1 MIATAATVLA
11 NGTAPIAMIQELAAP
26 IERARTSLPGES
38 SIDCWKSGNLETVGT
53 MKGSGPCGLQR
64 VAAAHLALSKLQAK
78 FAATKDKE
86 QWDTSYN
93 AVVDGQRVHSEYG
106 QRLAQLVQLRRALHG
121 EGGEDSRVRVACEI
135 GFNVGHGSSILLEG
149 TQVEVVH
156 SFDLLA
162 NAWSTAAVQMIQH
175 LFPGRLVMHQG
186 NSQVTVQRY
195 ADEVKAGRA
204 PRCDLWYIDGLHTGD
219 GPRKDMV
226 NALASSHNGTIILAD
241 DCTRHWVAVLNGFR
255 TIALAGSIRAPVS
268 ANLKAK
274 HFEGGGHGGS
284 GWCLG
289 IAVKPPSRLASNA
302 QMVEP
307 WHLGRR

>member
-1 MIATAATVLA
+1 MIAVLA
-11 NGTAPIAMIQELAAP
+11 NASAPIAMIRELAAP
-26 IERARTSLPGES
+26 IERARTLLPSES
-38 SIDCWKSGNLETVGT
+38 SMDCWKSGNFESVGT

-64 VAAAHLALSKLQAK
+64 VAAAHLALSKLQAT
-78 FAATKDKE
+78 FAATKGAD
-86 QWDTSYN
+86 QWDNSVN
-93 AVVDGQRVHSEYG
+93 AVIDGKRVHSEYG
-106 QRLAQLVQLRRALHG
+106 QRLSQLVQLRRALHG
-121 EGGEDSRVRVACEI
+121 EGGEANRVRVACEI

-175 LFPGRLVMHQG
+175 LFPGRFVMHQG
-186 NSQVTVQRY
+186 NSQVSVQRY
-195 ADEVKAGRA
+195 AADVEAGRA

-219 GPRKDMV
+219 GPRRDMV
-226 NALASSHNGTIILAD
+226 NALAASHNGTIMFAD

-255 TIALAGSIRAPVS
+255 TIALAGNIRRPLS

-274 HFEGGGHGGS
+274 HFEAIGGHGGS

-289 IAVKPPSRLASNA
+289 IVVKPPSRLGTKEER
-302 QMVEP
+302 VEP
-307 WHLGRR
+307 WHLGVGR